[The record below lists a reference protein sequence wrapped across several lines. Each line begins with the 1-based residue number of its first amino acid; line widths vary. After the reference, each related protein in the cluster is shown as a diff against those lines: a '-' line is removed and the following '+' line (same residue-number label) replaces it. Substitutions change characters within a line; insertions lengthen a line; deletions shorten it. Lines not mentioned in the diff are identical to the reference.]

1 MINLNFRATGQ
12 FPPQECLNF
21 DNCMDQKEYYAAY
34 QCIVLEDK
42 KDLEEML
49 IVTIVLE
56 DRYDAILDISS
67 SLKNDE
73 EMAFLFKAACEY
85 FRVDNMKR
93 VYAIYG
99 LLNASYRSSLSTKLL
114 VNQRD
119 PNKKNQIIDNI
130 LNLHLLHDDIP
141 GAIAFVRNI
150 TRCDRENH
158 LFKLGLD
165 LIHAKKWENCNLIL
179 EALTTKKLEYKV
191 LVKLALRTN
200 VSFIRA

>member
-179 EALTTKKLEYKV
+179 EALTTKKLEYKE

>member
-12 FPPQECLNF
+12 FPPQECLNV

-73 EMAFLFKAACEY
+73 KMAFLFKAACEY

-119 PNKKNQIIDNI
+119 PNKKNQIIDKI

-141 GAIAFVRNI
+141 GAIAFVRHI

-179 EALTTKKLEYKV
+179 EALTTKKLEYKE